1 MGITIR
7 NHEYLQY
14 KTVSVTDVT
23 MSVIT
28 MSAIVHYHECY
39 VVCNHECYSVM
50 VSNHEIV
57 KFSQE
62 YIYFDK
68 DMLTLSLL
76 K

>member
-14 KTVSVTDVT
+14 KTMSVTDVT

-39 VVCNHECYSVM
+39 VVCNHECYG
-50 VSNHEIV
+50 
-57 KFSQE
+57 K
-62 YIYFDK
+62 
-68 DMLTLSLL
+68 
-76 K
+76 